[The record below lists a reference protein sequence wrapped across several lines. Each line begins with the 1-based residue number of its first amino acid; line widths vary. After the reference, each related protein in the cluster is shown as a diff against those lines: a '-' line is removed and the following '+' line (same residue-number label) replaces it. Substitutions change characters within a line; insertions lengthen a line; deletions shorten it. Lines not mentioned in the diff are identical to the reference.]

1 MIRKFHH
8 SHKSY
13 VVDSIQ
19 DKDGQFVGSVIV
31 PPTLNPNDESDKQ
44 HIVDCV
50 NAIEAIGGDPA
61 TVGKLVMLLREF
73 TECPAEYIGLKY
85 LTIQVPPEF
94 QKEANETLRLTK
106 GTE

>member
-61 TVGKLVMLLREF
+61 TVGKLVEAVDNFINKADHYEHFATRLSDSEMV
-73 TECPAEYIGLKY
+73 ALK
-85 LTIQVPPEF
+85 QMS
-94 QKEANETLRLTK
+94 EALKLTK
-106 GTE
+106 GTG